1 MQKQALSL
9 MLLLL
14 LPAFSL
20 LAQTDQTVHVVK
32 YLYTVQDP
40 TGMVHT
46 ERMLLLIGKEMSAFK
61 SYDKFV
67 RDSTIFAKQNL
78 AFDSRALKRGTDA
91 QLYKIYY
98 QNKGLFTRTLL
109 HTYFWEEDWPFY
121 DWNISP
127 ETTTLQ
133 GLTCQKATTYSP
145 ATNTEWTVWFTP
157 DVPFSVGPGTLHG
170 LPGLIVKAEN
180 NEKTITYELLNVA
193 SPAAPFQTIE
203 FPQKAVKITKS
214 EYNKMLEA
222 ARKDPVGFATN
233 SGALNGNVQGVN
245 ISPPNPA
252 TKPPKKERKTGN

>member
-1 MQKQALSL
+1 

-127 ETTTLQ
+127 ETISLQ
-133 GLTCQKATTYSP
+133 GLTCQKATTYTP
-145 ATNTEWTVWFTP
+145 ATNMEWTVWFTP

-180 NEKTITYELLNVA
+180 NEKTLRYELLNVA
-193 SPAAPFQTIE
+193 TPAASFQTIE
-203 FPQKAVKITKS
+203 FPQKAVKTTKS

-233 SGALNGNVQGVN
+233 SSALNGNVQGVN
-245 ISPPNPA
+245 ITPPNPVS
-252 TKPPKKERKTGN
+252 KPPKKERKSGN